1 MSWRRLFVIQSKV
14 AVASAALEKEWQ
26 SEVEKK
32 NDKINALT
40 ASMERVAVRLEE
52 EMAERQR
59 VHETMAVQS
68 VQSEQSRSRLE
79 ALR

>member
-1 MSWRRLFVIQSKV
+1 M
-14 AVASAALEKEWQ
+14 ASAALEKEWQ